1 MGRGNFWGKGLS
13 VEKSKYLSTFVQQLN
28 DFILSEF
35 RHLLGYTL
43 CRCVL
48 LFLMVSFLSN
58 VHVRSM
64 LSPVRLSSVCLSS
77 ITLVHLFS
85 GG

>member
-48 LFLMVSFLSN
+48 LLSEFRHLLGYVVSLC
-58 VHVRSM
+58 VTVVR
-64 LSPVRLSSVCLSS
+64 V
-77 ITLVHLFS
+77 
-85 GG
+85 

>member
-1 MGRGNFWGKGLS
+1 MGRGNFWGKGLPI
-13 VEKSKYLSTFVQQLN
+13 VKSKYLSTFVQQLN

-35 RHLLGYTL
+35 RHLQGYVVSL
-43 CRCVL
+43 CVTI
-48 LFLMVSFLSN
+48 FNGFIFS
-58 VHVRSM
+58 VRSM